1 MRIFRKHLAGKTLVA
16 VNSQHAEKV
25 FGTVG
30 IRTSEFE
37 MKLRGEKVADAG
49 QEEKKNFFFW

>member
-1 MRIFRKHLAGKTLVA
+1 MA

-49 QEEKKNFFFW
+49 QEEKKKFFFGEC